1 MWRKSNRRR
10 ISHLFSKHKKRQPG
24 NGADYGGSNSSL
36 EEYDSLATSEQG
48 IQILDSTPEDKELYQ
63 QNRREKQKRYGSLR
77 SASLDSTSKSLDNSN
92 NGIDSIPLPAALRP
106 LVKRLN
112 ASDEVTDEE
121 LVSILF
127 IVRLVDALHRVA
139 YATFLTHSFMD
150 ELRKKLHVPD
160 LDMEI
165 EVKVSSGWL
174 VRETND
180 KKGFIK
186 SVGLTFALV
195 HLDKPIFIYITG
207 DSMVLSTRSH
217 HDVPSDCLGL

>member
-1 MWRKSNRRR
+1 LLHCDSVIAFIDLNQLTNHGRTTMWRKSNRRR
-10 ISHLFSKHKKRQPG
+10 ISHLFSKHRKRQTG
-24 NGADYGGSNSSL
+24 NGADNGGSNSSL
-36 EEYDSLATSEQG
+36 EEYEALTMSEQG
-48 IQILDSTPEDKELYQ
+48 IETIESTPEDKEHYQ
-63 QNRREKQKRYGSLR
+63 QNGQEKQQRYGSLR
-77 SASLDSTSKSLDNSN
+77 SASLDSTSKSCDNIS

-106 LVKRLN
+106 LVKRLD

-139 YATFLTHSFMD
+139 YATFLTQSFMD

-165 EVKVSSGWL
+165 EVNVSYGGS

-180 KKGFIK
+180 KKCFIE
-186 SVGLTFALV
+186 SVVLTFSLV
-195 HLDKPIFIYITG
+195 CLDKSIYI
-207 DSMVLSTRSH
+207 
-217 HDVPSDCLGL
+217 